1 MPRKGGL
8 TRTRLEKQRGVR
20 SCRTLTAMLRILDFK
35 PQNVPGPEW
44 TSTGHTVSIAQ
55 AALERLGRGGWGART
70 AASTLICS
78 LSRRERNCLLL
89 ADRKK
94 LKMSRDV

>member
-78 LSRRERNCLLL
+78 LSRRERNCLPL